1 MINFKKGPALSL
13 HQVNYVAPVPSGTV
27 VEAGMVVRIDSSTGN
42 VALTKAGNA
51 NATWGFAINSST
63 SGDVIE
69 AGKLGVYA
77 LDGATVLETDQYLT
91 SDTFTPGVSVYS
103 NGDGKLTVTA
113 GSERVIGQVVENVHT
128 LENKKTSTGA
138 NGIYNF
144 QTSVNVISI
153 KLAI

>member
-13 HQVNYVAPVPSGTV
+13 HQTNYVAPVDIT
-27 VEAGMVVRIDSSTGN
+27 VEAGMVVRIDSVTGK
-42 VALTKAGNA
+42 VALTTAGNA
-51 NATWGFAINSST
+51 NAIWGFAINSST

-77 LDGATVLETDQYLT
+77 LDGATVLETDQYVT

-103 NGDGKLTVTA
+103 NGAGKLTTTA

-138 NGIYNF
+138 NGVYNF

>member
-13 HQVNYVAPVPSGTV
+13 HQVNYVAPVDIA
-27 VEAGMVVRIDSSTGN
+27 VEAGMVVRIDSATGK
-42 VALTKAGNA
+42 VALGTAGSTNA
-51 NATWGFAINSST
+51 VWGFAINSST

-77 LDGATVLETDQYLT
+77 LDGMTVLETDQYVT
-91 SDTFTPGVSVYS
+91 ANTFTPGVSVYPD
-103 NGDGKLTVTA
+103 GTGKLTTTA

-128 LENKKTSTGA
+128 LENKKTATGA

-144 QTSVNVISI
+144 QTSVNVIAI